1 MNNLDTIKLMAKLAS
16 IAALD
21 GESLEKVMAQ
31 LERDFAEHVAVIRP
45 LVYLAPDAVVEKL
58 QREFPDIAEALSNP
72 LAVKV
77 VRKIQ
82 DYLIRKGKQNAD

>member
-1 MNNLDTIKLMAKLAS
+1 MTNPERIKLTMKLFA
-16 IAALD
+16 IAQLD
-21 GESLEKVMAQ
+21 GEPLEKVMAQ
-31 LERDFAEHVAVIRP
+31 LERDFAEHVAVIKP

-58 QREFPDIAEALSNP
+58 QREFPDIAEALNNP
-72 LAVKV
+72 LAVPV